1 MTRKNKKKKKKKKR
15 KKFFSKPLSKAIV
28 EYRVYFSNTGTPV
41 LYNSSWKGVELWHYP
56 RYTFE
61 LIMRV
66 GPESTKSYLNK
77 CAELEKCEQLFF

>member
-1 MTRKNKKKKKKKKR
+1 MFT
-15 KKFFSKPLSKAIV
+15 FQILELLLFIV
-28 EYRVYFSNTGTPV
+28 FGRSGTW
-41 LYNSSWKGVELWHYP
+41 YYP

-77 CAELEKCEQLFF
+77 YAGLEEECEQLFFKIDPSEMQLRFIRYPAFSSP

>member
-1 MTRKNKKKKKKKKR
+1 MTRKNKNKKKKR

-66 GPESTKSYLNK
+66 GPESTKSYLINVRDWK
-77 CAELEKCEQLFF
+77 SVNSYSSK